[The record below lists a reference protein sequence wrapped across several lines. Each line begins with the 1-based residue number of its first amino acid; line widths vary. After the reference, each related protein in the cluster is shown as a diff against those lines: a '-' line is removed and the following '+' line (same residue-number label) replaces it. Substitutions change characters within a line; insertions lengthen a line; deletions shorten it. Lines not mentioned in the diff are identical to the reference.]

1 MAKKKKRVGRSELI
15 DFPELGFKSIP
26 AKIDTGAF
34 TSSVAF
40 KSAKERKI
48 KGEHILEIEFDEVF
62 YSRRRTQ
69 RKFHFLEFEKKV
81 VKNSFGNSEERY
93 LVETNVRIF
102 GEAYNTEFTLGKR
115 TNMKFPVLL
124 GRKFLESRFFV
135 DVSYINLS
143 YRKKLNKK
151 K

>member
-1 MAKKKKRVGRSELI
+1 VAKKKKRVGRSELI
-15 DFPELGFKSIP
+15 DFPELGFKSVA

-48 KGEHILEIEFDEVF
+48 KGEHLLEIEFDEVF
-62 YSRRRTQ
+62 YSKRRTQ

-81 VKNSFGNSEERY
+81 VKNSFGQSEERY
-93 LVETNVRIF
+93 LVETNVKIF
-102 GEAYNTEFTLGKR
+102 GEIYNTEFTLGKR

-135 DVSYINLS
+135 DVSFINLS
-143 YRKKLNKK
+143 YRKQLNKK
-151 K
+151 R